1 MKANKLD
8 SICEEWSTAGGI
20 FFMVKEKNIGNKIMY
35 SNLSN
40 NMKKSKLQTTTTCIF
55 NLQSMV
61 SNCERIVSCTRV
73 IIYVV
78 YFLK

>member
-1 MKANKLD
+1 
-8 SICEEWSTAGGI
+8 
-20 FFMVKEKNIGNKIMY
+20 MY

-40 NMKKSKLQTTTTCIF
+40 NMKKSKLQTTTACIF
-55 NLQSMV
+55 NLRSKV
-61 SNCERIVSCTRV
+61 FNCERIVGCIMV

>member
-1 MKANKLD
+1 
-8 SICEEWSTAGGI
+8 
-20 FFMVKEKNIGNKIMY
+20 MY

-40 NMKKSKLQTTTTCIF
+40 NMKKSKLQTTTACIF

-61 SNCERIVSCTRV
+61 SNCERIVGCIRV
-73 IIYVV
+73 KIHVV

>member
-1 MKANKLD
+1 
-8 SICEEWSTAGGI
+8 
-20 FFMVKEKNIGNKIMY
+20 MY
-35 SNLSN
+35 SNLRN
-40 NMKKSKLQTTTTCIF
+40 NIKKSKLQTTTACIF

-61 SNCERIVSCTRV
+61 SNCERIVSFIRV